1 MAGVTYTSGMEEVR
15 TGLFTGSMSGDVTDV
30 QALIKAFC
38 GDVVLKCTPATY
50 APTPTSSAW
59 SQQVVVTLETADGEL
74 HKWYSGPVTLA
85 IADTSTAGTA
95 TISPAAGAH
104 YMTDGTLTVTV
115 SGNAAAW
122 LNTETVTLTASLVAA
137 QGLAGLAASKTC
149 VITFTT

>member
-1 MAGVTYTSGMEEVR
+1 METVR

-50 APTPTSSAW
+50 APAPTSSAW

-85 IADTSTAGTA
+85 IADTSSAGTA

-104 YMTDGTLTVTV
+104 YMTDGALTVTV
-115 SGNAAAW
+115 SGGAAAW